1 MSARSLIS
9 RYKRAVENLPES
21 RHAFEQLDQ
30 AAPPG
35 DRDIWLAEI
44 QSAES
49 KRSVDH
55 TAMDVMQSRIK
66 GGATLK
72 AVTADIRNRDS
83 VSKSP
88 IADDGTNTDW
98 LLEGL
103 QIEDE
108 Q

>member
-1 MSARSLIS
+1 
-9 RYKRAVENLPES
+9 
-21 RHAFEQLDQ
+21 
-30 AAPPG
+30 
-35 DRDIWLAEI
+35 
-44 QSAES
+44 
-49 KRSVDH
+49 
-55 TAMDVMQSRIK
+55 MDVMQSRIK

-72 AVTADIRNRDS
+72 AVTADIRHRDS

-88 IADDGTNTDW
+88 TTDDEVNTDW